1 MQHLDEERTEPTNQ
15 HWWEIGVH
23 DARHA
28 VHGEVGLGAIV
39 ASWRRIAREPDGI
52 SDVAIDSLTKPRWC
66 LSSPFRRQSVLPSF
80 AATLWSLPSFADVV
94 CDTGVMASTQ
104 PLRRT
109 TTEGE
114 TQTGDAVQTQK
125 PWNVIVWNDPV
136 TPMTVVVVIFRKIFG
151 YSNNKCTQLM
161 LAVHNEGRALVWSGH
176 RERAESYCVKL
187 QVAGLQST
195 IEQDN

>member
-1 MQHLDEERTEPTNQ
+1 MP
-15 HWWEIGVH
+15 
-23 DARHA
+23 
-28 VHGEVGLGAIV
+28 
-39 ASWRRIAREPDGI
+39 
-52 SDVAIDSLTKPRWC
+52 
-66 LSSPFRRQSVLPSF
+66 
-80 AATLWSLPSFADVV
+80 
-94 CDTGVMASTQ
+94 STQ
-104 PLRRT
+104 PLSRT

-161 LAVHNEGRALVWSGH
+161 LAVHNEGRALVWSGN